1 MTHKFFQI
9 VHNVKYSSRFTFVN
23 RWNYIWCIRLQFLQS
38 LALIVVGVIL
48 RRFRSLECLAY
59 YDTNWVSLFYFKI
72 PDWIFDSSYDIF
84 IWQSLEAIEKLGLVA
99 KGSLSIWV
107 NLPVVLTHFL
117 FVMLVT
123 LRAPYFLVINS
134 WICVHISFFLN
145 QKIENHKITYFNDS
159 FLNDQTPQFLKS
171 CPSAVRYYFWLYHVW
186 MTWLRGIHSCHKSL
200 SA

>member
-1 MTHKFFQI
+1 M
-9 VHNVKYSSRFTFVN
+9 
-23 RWNYIWCIRLQFLQS
+23 QS
-38 LALIVVGVIL
+38 LALIVVGAIL
-48 RRFRSLECLAY
+48 WRFRSLECLAY

-72 PDWIFDSSYDIF
+72 PDCVFDSSYDIF
-84 IWQSLEAIEKLGLVA
+84 IWKSLEAIEKLRLVA
-99 KGSLSIWV
+99 KRSLSIWV
-107 NLPVVLTHFL
+107 NFPVVLTRFL

-134 WICVHISFFLN
+134 WISVYIFFFLN

-159 FLNDQTPQFLKS
+159 FLRDRTPHFLKS
-171 CPSAVRYYFWLYHVW
+171 CSPTVRYYVWLYHVW